1 MVRSEVSASL
11 ISPMAGD
18 FLMSRCSP
26 QNRREDGKRD
36 DSRCWMLAVLF
47 PSATTGTAAGVG
59 SLEKHFSPNIEADD
73 RQKAEIDGWILGV
86 L

>member
-1 MVRSEVSASL
+1 
-11 ISPMAGD
+11 
-18 FLMSRCSP
+18 
-26 QNRREDGKRD
+26 
-36 DSRCWMLAVLF
+36 MLAVLF